1 MNILLQ
7 AETFIPSFMS
17 DETSVNELSTNE
29 RIAILIGFILLCILT
44 VYLIY
49 RAVRK

>member
-17 DETSVNELSTNE
+17 DETLVNELSTNE
-29 RIAILIGFILLCILT
+29 RIAILVGFILLFILII
-44 VYLIY
+44 YLTY
-49 RAVRK
+49 RAVHK